1 MSRKFNISLILS
13 LIIFIWTIV
22 MMFDLV
28 WGQLIRPNYVYE
40 GLIRDIRTYFNSTCI
55 ILLHSESNPIETQGL
70 TEVDRLLHLQK
81 YLSLTLH
88 IRTALMDF
96 NMFTTR
102 VGESYHGIKRPL
114 FVLLNDNE
122 DTRNNF
128 VNVSTWITMSY
139 PTWLVFF
146 DNENNLTDFFCD
158 VYIPFDSKFMVAQ
171 NIINETG
178 KEIITEV
185 YQVYKD
191 KELRSNRF
199 GIWDAEEGLK
209 GPPHGLYLRRND
221 LFGHNLRVASLQDP
235 PVSLFRRNEKNEV
248 IGVYG
253 FFGEIIL
260 LLQEELNCTFTYKEA
275 GSWGVCQPNSS
286 CTGAIGML
294 KNDEIDFAAT
304 EFMMTKQRLNFV
316 TFTTPIFSTKV
327 RPYVKRPR
335 STSIIKWDA
344 YVAPFSVN
352 IWKIIGLFIIIIS
365 ASIMLIQKLF
375 ASIHLH
381 DDDSPSRFTEI
392 LFFITG
398 AFCGQGMQ
406 QSTLDPV
413 RMVHLVT
420 YLTAVIILAAYSAAL
435 ISFLT
440 VNTFVMPFTTMEG
453 LLKDGS
459 FRCGVIGNSAYYAF
473 LQRTTDKVMSQV
485 FHKLIKKEKKL
496 PTSYLE
502 GIELICREDKYAF
515 VALDNMAALLQQN
528 VDCKLEPLDIITPA
542 TIAMALQR
550 NSPFRGIINT
560 HILLL
565 RDSGILQ
572 RLLETQWSVQLGAS
586 TSSWKSV
593 EIGDIMP
600 LLFLITIAS
609 FISCLIYIIESVTY
623 KIYQASQVKSQQIK
637 SQQIKSQQIK
647 SQQIKSQQI
656 KSKQIKSQQ
665 LKK

>member
-1 MSRKFNISLILS
+1 MPRKFSTSLISS
-13 LIIFIWTIV
+13 LIVFIWTIV
-22 MMFDLV
+22 MFDLV
-28 WGQLIRPNYVYE
+28 RGQLIRPNYVYE
-40 GLIRDIRTYFNSTCI
+40 GLIRDIRTYFNNSCI

-70 TEVDRLLHLQK
+70 TEADRLLHLQK

-102 VGESYHGIKRPL
+102 VGESYHNIKRPL

-146 DNENNLTDFFCD
+146 DNTNNLTDFFFD
-158 VYIPFDSKFMVAQ
+158 VYVPFDSKFMVAQ
-171 NIINETG
+171 SINETD

-191 KELRSNRF
+191 KELRLDRF
-199 GIWDAEEGLK
+199 GVWDPEEGLK
-209 GPPHGLYLRRND
+209 GPPYGLYLRRND

-235 PVSLFRRNEKNEV
+235 PVSLFHRNEKNEV
-248 IGVYG
+248 IGIYG
-253 FFGEIIL
+253 FFGKIVL
-260 LLQEELNCTFTYKEA
+260 LLQEELNCTFTYREA
-275 GSWGVCQPNSS
+275 GSWGVCPPNGS

-304 EFMMTKQRLNFV
+304 EFMMTKQRLSFV

-327 RPYVKRPR
+327 RPYVKRPK

-352 IWKIIGLFIIIIS
+352 IWRVIALFIIIMS
-365 ASIMLIQKLF
+365 ASIVFIQKLF
-375 ASIHLH
+375 AFVHLQ
-381 DDDSPSRFTEI
+381 DNNSPSRFTEI

-398 AFCGQGMQ
+398 AFCNQGMQ

-453 LLKDGS
+453 LLKDES

-473 LQRTTDKVMSQV
+473 LQHSTDKVMSQV
-485 FHKLIKKEKKL
+485 FTKLIKKEKKL

-502 GIELICREDKYAF
+502 GIELVCKEDKYAF

-600 LLFLITIAS
+600 LLFLIIIAL
-609 FISCLIYIIESVTY
+609 FISYLVYIIEHITY
-623 KIYQASQVKSQQIK
+623 KIYQAGQVKSQQ
-637 SQQIKSQQIK
+637 
-647 SQQIKSQQI
+647 
-656 KSKQIKSQQ
+656 SKK
-665 LKK
+665 

>member
-1 MSRKFNISLILS
+1 MSRKFSISSLIV
-13 LIIFIWTIV
+13 FIWITVI
-22 MMFDLV
+22 FNFV

-40 GLIRDIRTYFNSTCI
+40 GLIRDIRIYFNNTCI

-70 TEVDRLLHLQK
+70 MEADRLLHLQK
-81 YLSLTLH
+81 YLSSTLH
-88 IRTALMDF
+88 IRTAFMDF

-102 VGESYHGIKRPL
+102 VGESYHNIKRPL

-139 PTWLVFF
+139 PTWLIFF
-146 DNENNLTDFFCD
+146 DNKNNLTDFFFD
-158 VYIPFDSKFMVAQ
+158 VYVPFDSKFMVAQ
-171 NIINETG
+171 SIINETG

-191 KELRSNRF
+191 KELRLNRF
-199 GIWDAEEGLK
+199 GVWDAEDGLK

-248 IGVYG
+248 IGIYG

-260 LLQEELNCTFTYKEA
+260 LLQEKLNCTFTYKEA
-275 GSWGVCQPNSS
+275 GSWGMCLPNGS

-304 EFMMTKQRLNFV
+304 EFMMTKQRLSFV

-327 RPYVKRPR
+327 RPYVKRPK

-344 YVAPFSVN
+344 YVAPFSAN
-352 IWKIIGLFIIIIS
+352 IWKVIALFIIIIS
-365 ASIMLIQKLF
+365 ASIVFIQKLF
-375 ASIHLH
+375 ASVHLQ
-381 DDDSPSRFTEI
+381 DNNSPSRFTEI

-398 AFCGQGMQ
+398 AFCNQGMQ

-440 VNTFVMPFTTMEG
+440 VNTFVMPFTTMDG

-473 LQRTTDKVMSQV
+473 LQRSTDKVMSQV
-485 FHKLIKKEKKL
+485 FTKLIKKEKKM

-502 GIELICREDKYAF
+502 GIELICKEDKYAF
-515 VALDNMAALLQQN
+515 VALDNMAALLQQS

-550 NSPFRGIINT
+550 NSPFRGIINI

-600 LLFLITIAS
+600 LLFFIIIALFVS
-609 FISCLIYIIESVTY
+609 YLIYIIEHITY
-623 KIYQASQVKSQQIK
+623 KIYQAGQVKSQQ
-637 SQQIKSQQIK
+637 
-647 SQQIKSQQI
+647 
-656 KSKQIKSQQ
+656 SKK
-665 LKK
+665 